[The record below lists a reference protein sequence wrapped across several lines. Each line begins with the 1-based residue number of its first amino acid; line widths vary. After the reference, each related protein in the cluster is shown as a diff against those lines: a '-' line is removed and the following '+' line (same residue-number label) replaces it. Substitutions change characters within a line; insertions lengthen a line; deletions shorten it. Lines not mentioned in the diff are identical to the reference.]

1 VICKSVASA
10 IILSGRISWLKIILS
25 VKHFIYLKST
35 KLTRRLDTHL
45 GIWRQKLHSTD
56 LQQIIYIC
64 DQLFFSTTDNIIYNR
79 SLNNISSQDLC
90 HKPIFS
96 HTVYLCI
103 DSPWSTVPI
112 PAKIELHV
120 LREVWKRGGSFL
132 QSLSYHLYNSVF
144 VVTTLTYK
152 YPTICIVQIV
162 GITETRGTIKLCGA

>member
-1 VICKSVASA
+1 MVENNIICETFYLPQINKVDSS
-10 IILSGRISWLKIILS
+10 SWHSSRYLTTKITFNRS
-25 VKHFIYLKST
+25 
-35 KLTRRLDTHL
+35 
-45 GIWRQKLHSTD
+45 STD
-56 LQQIIYIC
+56 NIIC